1 MKARKS
7 KTLLPAT
14 LSRAEAESAFAAYA
28 VADARRRQIMATIE
42 QHISAVK
49 NQYAAEL
56 TRLDEEQNLNFD
68 LVQAYALN
76 NRDEF
81 GKKKSLYLRHGVI
94 GFRTGTPKLK
104 TLRGYT
110 WDSVLHLTKELLPDY
125 IRHTED
131 LAKDKL
137 LAHRH
142 QPEVNQLFGRLG
154 IRVEQDEAFYLEP
167 AAQPATIAAETPHTE
182 AAA

>member
-42 QHISAVK
+42 QHISAIK

-68 LVQAYALN
+68 LVQAYALS

-81 GKKKSLYLRHGVI
+81 GKKKSLYLGHGVI

-110 WDSVLHLTKELLPDY
+110 WDSVLSLAKELLPNY

-142 QPEVNQLFGRLG
+142 HPEVNQLFTRLG

-167 AAQPATIAAETPHTE
+167 APRPAVALPAAASAE